1 MASTITKFE
10 GWLTADKPITDKQ
23 YKEFQKYGKTTMS
36 KREKMIYLQ
45 VGEGI
50 ELLRLTAK

>member
-10 GWLTADKPITDKQ
+10 GWLTADKPITDEQ
-23 YKEFQKYGKTTMS
+23 YKEFQEYGKTTMS
-36 KREKMIYLQ
+36 KREKMIYWQ

-50 ELLRLTAK
+50 ELLRLTGK